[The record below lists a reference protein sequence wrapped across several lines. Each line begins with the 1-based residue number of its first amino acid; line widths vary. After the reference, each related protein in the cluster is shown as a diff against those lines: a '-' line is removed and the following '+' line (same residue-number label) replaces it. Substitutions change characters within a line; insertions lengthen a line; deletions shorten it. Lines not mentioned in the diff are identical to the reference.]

1 MSDKHKLLDDVLAQL
16 VDGGLE
22 PETPLIIGQRV
33 RCRAGDDK
41 GKTKTGFYVIYEHVN
56 EGRTFYAGAFGSW
69 REGEKGSFHKL
80 KPVGGRM
87 SEDDRK
93 VIRARVEAAQQ
104 AEQAKRARRQAS
116 ASRRAEGIWKTL
128 STTGRCS
135 YLDRKQV
142 VPLGLRFGRK
152 PDTALVPMHLVTGKM
167 VGLQVLL
174 GEPDEDGLTKRY
186 WPPGLEKQGAFH
198 LLGPEPGPGETV
210 LICEGYATGASLH
223 MATGLCVAVCFDA
236 GNLMPVT
243 EALRERFPSRRF
255 VFCADDDWKTTNHK
269 GEPWNPGVEK
279 AEHAAHLVGGR
290 VVAPIFS
297 GERGEKWTD
306 FNDLHVAEG
315 MDAVRR
321 QVMALVKP
329 PADADWMFFLQ
340 RTPKGA
346 LMSHIYNITLILQN
360 DEEWAGVI
368 GEDTFAARTV
378 KRKAAPYGGG
388 VGEWSD
394 LDDTRTANWLAEKYG
409 LLVKSVQV
417 LEAVAV
423 VAHDNQFHPVQSYL
437 KGLKWDGKPRL
448 GSWLR
453 DYLGAQTL
461 ADDPKY
467 PDVMGMRYLVSAV
480 ARVMSPGAKA
490 DCVLILEGD
499 QGLRKSTSLAVLG
512 GEWFMDT
519 PIPLGDKDAYQQV
532 QGMWIVELAEL
543 DALNKV
549 ESTKAKSFFG
559 AAVDIF
565 RPSYGRRTIR
575 LPRQCVFAGTTNQE
589 GYLRDPTGN
598 RRYWPILCTK
608 VDLDGL
614 REARDQLWA
623 EAFALYLD
631 GEPWW
636 PQDDEKAMFEGEQDV
651 RFAGDDWEALIVKY
665 LEQNI
670 CEDISGNVLL
680 EKALNIEPSHWDKPA
695 QTRIGQVMHRL
706 GWKRRRMAPK
716 GRGGARPYAYVCPDS
731 WKRKGQ
737 LSLAER
743 EPVV

>member
-1 MSDKHKLLDDVLAQL
+1 MVDKHTLMDDVLAQL

-22 PETPLIIGQRV
+22 PETPLIPGKRV
-33 RCRAGDDK
+33 RCRAAGDK
-41 GKTKTGFYVIYEHVN
+41 GKAKTGFYVIYEHVN

-104 AEQAKRARRQAS
+104 AELAKRVRRQAS
-116 ASRRAEGIWKTL
+116 ASRRAQGIWKTL
-128 STTGRCS
+128 SERGRCS
-135 YLDRKQV
+135 YLERKQV
-142 VPLGLRFGRK
+142 VAVGLRFGRK
-152 PDTALVPMHLVTGKM
+152 PDTALVPMVTVTGKL

-174 GEPDEDGLTKRY
+174 GQPDEDGLTKRY

-198 LLGPEPGPGETV
+198 LLGPEPGPGETL

-223 MATGLCVAVCFDA
+223 MATGLCVVVCFDA
-236 GNLMPVT
+236 GNLLPVT
-243 EALRERFPSRRF
+243 EVMRERFPARRF

-269 GEPWNPGVEK
+269 GEAWNPGVEK

-290 VVAPIFS
+290 VVVPVFS

-306 FNDLHVAEG
+306 FNDLHVSEG
-315 MDAVRR
+315 LDAVRR
-321 QVMALVKP
+321 QVMAMVKP
-329 PADADWMFFLQ
+329 PADAEWMFFLQ

-346 LMSHIYNITLILQN
+346 LMSHVYNVTLILQN

-368 GEDTFAARTV
+368 GEDTFAARTM

-417 LEAVAV
+417 LEAVSV
-423 VAHDNQFHPVQSYL
+423 VAHDNQFHPVQNYL
-437 KGLKWDGKPRL
+437 KGLKWDGTPRL

-453 DYLGAQTL
+453 DYMGAQTL
-461 ADDPKY
+461 SDCPEY
-467 PDVMGMRYLVSAV
+467 PDIMGMRYLVSAV
-480 ARVMSPGAKA
+480 ARVMVPGAKA

-499 QGLRKSTSLAVLG
+499 QGLRKSSSLAVLG
-512 GEWFMDT
+512 GDWFMDT
-519 PIPLGDKDAYQQV
+519 PIPLGDKDAYQSI

-559 AAVDIF
+559 ASVDIF

-575 LPRQCVFAGTTNQE
+575 LPRQCVFAGTTNQDE
-589 GYLRDPTGN
+589 YLRDPTGN
-598 RRYWPILCTK
+598 RRYWPILCTR
-608 VDLDGL
+608 VDLAGL
-614 REARDQLWA
+614 REVRDQLWA
-623 EAFALYLD
+623 EAYALYQD

-636 PQDDEKAMFEGEQDV
+636 PQDGEKAMFEAEQDA
-651 RFAGDDWEALIVKY
+651 RFTGDAWEPRIVKY
-665 LEQNI
+665 LEDNL
-670 CEDISGNVLL
+670 CESISGDVLL
-680 EKALNIEPSHWDKPA
+680 EKALNIEASHWGKPE

-706 GWKRRRMAPK
+706 GWKRRRMAPL
-716 GRGGARPYAYVCPDS
+716 GRYGVRPYAYIRPES
-731 WKRKGQ
+731 WKPKGQ
-737 LSLAER
+737 IPLAAR
-743 EPVV
+743 EPVL